1 VLDLTLD
8 QVRAYV
14 GPGFRGL
21 MNPTEMRAALDQAGV
36 VVNEL
41 DRDTLYRPMGPRKF
55 GSPVIARGITRLQW
69 DGPWLRPGVPPSVA
83 YRHTHW
89 VASVPDRHGFP
100 DAFDCNWGWQGFGE
114 LFGNMRSLAL
124 ETPGA
129 TGAWWPTHI
138 YEIAL
143 PAAAVQTG

>member
-1 VLDLTLD
+1 
-8 QVRAYV
+8 
-14 GPGFRGL
+14 
-21 MNPTEMRAALDQAGV
+21 MNSTGIPC
-36 VVNEL
+36 
-41 DRDTLYRPMGPRKF
+41 
-55 GSPVIARGITRLQW
+55 IARRAHGNSGVQSLRALVITRLRW

-89 VASVPDRHGFP
+89 VASAPDRHGFP